1 MGKEAQKFHVIICHA
16 NKLFLYDREH
26 DLARYTEGER
36 EKSSIFNVMMNDENF
51 DQRYLFDH
59 FFDSSKETSLA
70 VIYIYSYGTK
80 SKAGEI
86 VLRCA

>member
-51 DQRYLFDH
+51 DQRY
-59 FFDSSKETSLA
+59 
-70 VIYIYSYGTK
+70 
-80 SKAGEI
+80 
-86 VLRCA
+86 R